1 VRTIRITV
9 PVVFRVG
16 VVVPMV
22 IDRSPPIHR
31 RYPIRWRANP
41 RADPG
46 ASGNEDAFA
55 TLPDRETDAAKDEEV
70 MKMATRKQ
78 TAAAKRN
85 IKKARTA
92 AERQR
97 TIAHLPAAVRKDMGR
112 QAARARARGGK
123 PGRGLEDRTR
133 QQLYDEAKRR
143 SVPGRSRMGKW
154 DLVEAL
160 RKTR

>member
-1 VRTIRITV
+1 MPDV
-9 PVVFRVG
+9 P
-16 VVVPMV
+16 
-22 IDRSPPIHR
+22 
-31 RYPIRWRANP
+31 
-41 RADPG
+41 DPVAREPSFG
-46 ASGNEDAFA
+46 SRASGHDDAFA
-55 TLPDRETDAAKDEEV
+55 TPSERETDAAYGRGGDE
-70 MKMATRKQ
+70 MATRKQ

-92 AERQR
+92 AKRQR

-143 SVPGRSRMGKW
+143 NIPGRSKMGKW

-160 RKTR
+160 RKSR

>member
-1 VRTIRITV
+1 
-9 PVVFRVG
+9 
-16 VVVPMV
+16 V
-22 IDRSPPIHR
+22 I
-31 RYPIRWRANP
+31 
-41 RADPG
+41 
-46 ASGNEDAFA
+46 E
-55 TLPDRETDAAKDEEV
+55 
-70 MKMATRKQ
+70 MATRKQ
-78 TAAAKRN
+78 TTAAKRN

-92 AERQR
+92 AKRQR

-143 SVPGRSRMGKW
+143 NIPGRSKMGKW

-160 RKTR
+160 RKIR

>member
-1 VRTIRITV
+1 
-9 PVVFRVG
+9 
-16 VVVPMV
+16 M
-22 IDRSPPIHR
+22 
-31 RYPIRWRANP
+31 YPIRWRANP

-46 ASGNEDAFA
+46 LRATTDAFA
-55 TLPDRETDAAKDEEV
+55 TASERERTARTDEEV
-70 MKMATRKQ
+70 MEMATRKQ

-92 AERQR
+92 AKRQR

-143 SVPGRSRMGKW
+143 NIPGRSKMGKW

-160 RKTR
+160 RKSR

>member
-1 VRTIRITV
+1 
-9 PVVFRVG
+9 
-16 VVVPMV
+16 M
-22 IDRSPPIHR
+22 
-31 RYPIRWRANP
+31 
-41 RADPG
+41 
-46 ASGNEDAFA
+46 E
-55 TLPDRETDAAKDEEV
+55 
-70 MKMATRKQ
+70 MATRKQ

-92 AERQR
+92 AKRQR

-123 PGRGLEDRTR
+123 AGRGLEDRTR

-143 SVPGRSRMGKW
+143 NIPGRSKMGKW

-160 RKTR
+160 RKSR